1 MVGGADGS
9 VLIKEP
15 HFMASPRAL
24 ALLALPLCLLARPA
38 WSHPHVWVDYALT
51 ALFEQGRI
59 VALRQDWSFDEDF
72 SASVLTDVAKHHGK
86 GAFSPAEIADLKKSA
101 FSNLRNYDYFNHV
114 WANDKPIAVG
124 KEAKDFEARLEGD
137 RLTYRFTV
145 VLSQPVDPHAGPVR
159 IGIWDDTYYVDVGP
173 AKAHPPSLVGEGAAG
188 CKASVGEDKKH
199 PIYFGSIFPPSV
211 QISC

>member
-1 MVGGADGS
+1 M
-9 VLIKEP
+9 P
-15 HFMASPRAL
+15 FPRVS
-24 ALLALPLCLLARPA
+24 ALLALPLCLFAGSA
-38 WSHPHVWVDYALT
+38 QSHPHVWVDYDLT

-86 GAFSPAEIADLKKSA
+86 GAFSAGEIAKLKQSA
-101 FSNLRNYDYFNHV
+101 FSNLKNYDYFNRV
-114 WANDKPIAVG
+114 WARDKPVAIG
-124 KEAKDFEARLEGD
+124 KDVKDFEAWLEGD
-137 RLTYRFTV
+137 RLVYRFTV

-173 AKAHPPSLVGEGAAG
+173 AKGHPPRLEGAGAEG

-199 PIYFGSIFPPSV
+199 PIYFGSVFPPSV